1 MVNLLEEEI
10 RCIQSSLNWRRWIL
24 ANNEYIQ
31 EDRRKKIEE
40 EITLLETEL
49 KKRLKETKE

>member
-24 ANNEYIQ
+24 ENNECIQ
-31 EDRRKKIEE
+31 EDRRLMIEE
-40 EITLLETEL
+40 EIQLLENEL
-49 KKRLKETKE
+49 KKRLKETKK